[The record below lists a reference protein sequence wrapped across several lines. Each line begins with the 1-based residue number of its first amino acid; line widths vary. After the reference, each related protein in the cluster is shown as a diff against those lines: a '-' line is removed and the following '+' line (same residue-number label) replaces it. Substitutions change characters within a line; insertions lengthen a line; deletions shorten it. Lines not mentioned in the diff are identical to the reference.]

1 VLHNVSWETLE
12 KLDLDLDGSGARL
25 TFLDGMLEI
34 MAPPSEAH
42 EEPKKTL
49 AQILEAYLRLQGIRF
64 YGRGSTTIGI
74 KALGARKE
82 PDESYCLGERKKT
95 PDIAL
100 EITVTSGGIDVL
112 EIYRRIG
119 VQEVWFWKGGVIS
132 IYCLGEAGYELVSR
146 SELLPQLDI
155 RLLEFCSR
163 MSDQYDAV
171 TTFLERVKTA

>member
-1 VLHNVSWETLE
+1 MVSTLFRSAFSLDSSIQPSSAGAVVLHNVSWETME

-49 AQILEAYLRLQGIRF
+49 AQILEAYLRLKGIRF

-74 KALGARKE
+74 NALGARKE
-82 PDESYCLGERKKT
+82 PDESYCLGEPKKV

-100 EITVTSGGIDVL
+100 EITVTSGALMCSKFTAVSVC
-112 EIYRRIG
+112 RRCG
-119 VQEVWFWKGGVIS
+119 SGKG
-132 IYCLGEAGYELVSR
+132 E
-146 SELLPQLDI
+146 
-155 RLLEFCSR
+155 
-163 MSDQYDAV
+163 
-171 TTFLERVKTA
+171 